1 MGVID
6 KFMPL
11 LLEREEEG
19 RQSPA
24 LEHPEATFIYV
35 RYSNLYCKSSTFF
48 HIVCCGAIDKA
59 FGVT

>member
-19 RQSPA
+19 RHSPA

-35 RYSNLYCKSSTFF
+35 KHSNLYCKSFYFLS
-48 HIVCCGAIDKA
+48 
-59 FGVT
+59 

>member
-11 LLEREEEG
+11 LLEREEET

-24 LEHPEATFIYV
+24 LEHSEATFIYIKH
-35 RYSNLYCKSSTFF
+35 SNLYCKFSVSF
-48 HIVCCGAIDKA
+48 HIIS
-59 FGVT
+59 F